1 MYSDK
6 RAYVNGEVKICNTGR
21 NRYCTISCPVY
32 RDLKIK
38 RKLILY

>member
-6 RAYVNGEVKICNTGR
+6 RANTHGEVKKKCNTGR
-21 NRYCTISCPVY
+21 NRTFIISCPVY

-38 RKLILY
+38 EN